1 MRCLN
6 QNCNADEIESDDNFC
21 YKCGHWTA
29 RGYSFLNDKDNVNMI
44 MNGATVKQSGRL
56 SMLGSLLALAF
67 IVFSVMLI
75 IRGQDLFKPFFYLKK
90 QAFNYIYGYN
100 TSLMKTDN
108 KYNRKNIDS
117 YEEAIEF
124 LKKDFSDQDFYC
136 FNDIDVTLMGD
147 GIEEDYSIPS
157 VSFCDMSVEES
168 TKIKNVIDKMY
179 LLFPN
184 IKGALTNITITNAS
198 SKSEY
203 IARFQPMYQFVNI
216 NENINSYNKV
226 NKTQILI
233 NSYYFLNEDIMKNP
247 VESVVG
253 ENWYVKDATWEST
266 IAHELGHY
274 ISFVSL
280 LKKYNIDNIT
290 LVTKDNKDTIDNIL
304 NEFNSGSYSTTLLTE
319 ALNNYNNRYGTNLTI
334 KEFASSISK
343 YAGSEDKYGNLIA
356 DETIAEAIHDYYL
369 HGDNMKSTSKE
380 IVNVIKSRL

>member
-6 QNCNADEIESDDNFC
+6 QKCDADEIETDDNFC
-21 YKCGHWTA
+21 YKCGQWTA
-29 RGYSFLNDKDNVNMI
+29 RGYSFLKDKENVNMI

-67 IVFSVMLI
+67 IIFTIMLV
-75 IRGQDLFKPFFYLKK
+75 IRGEDLFKPFFYLKK

-100 TSLMKTDN
+100 TSLMKTDK
-108 KYNRKNIDS
+108 KYNRKSINS

-124 LKKDFSDQDFYC
+124 IKKDTSNQDFYC
-136 FNDIDVTLMGD
+136 FNDIDVSIMASS
-147 GIEEDYSIPS
+147 IEEEYSIPS

-184 IKGALTNITITNAS
+184 VKGALTNITITNAS

-216 NENINSYNKV
+216 NESINSYNKV

-253 ENWYVKDATWEST
+253 ENWYVNDAIGYMMTPEQPLYYSDNCFGT
-266 IAHELGHY
+266 ADA
-274 ISFVSL
+274 ISFDGKIL
-280 LKKYNIDNIT
+280 RIHDLKTGAIPANMMQLKIYAAIFCLEYEQDPQ
-290 LVTKDNKDTIDNIL
+290 
-304 NEFNSGSYSTTLLTE
+304 
-319 ALNNYNNRYGTNLTI
+319 
-334 KEFASSISK
+334 SIEIELRIYQSDDRVIC
-343 YAGSEDKYGNLIA
+343 EPDA
-356 DETIAEAIHDYYL
+356 DEIVDIMHKIIEFDKKLEIY
-369 HGDNMKSTSKE
+369 KSSKM
-380 IVNVIKSRL
+380 